1 MIKSGTIHTAKHAAD
16 QGRQVFAVPGQITS
30 PMSGAPHYLIK
41 NGARMLTDVKD
52 ILDELDM
59 QLKVDKDI
67 VERVM
72 PSDIY
77 EEKLIEVLANEP
89 LYIDEIGRI
98 SGLTVST
105 ISSKLTVMELKGMVK
120 NIGGGIYRKC

>member
-1 MIKSGTIHTAKHAAD
+1 
-16 QGRQVFAVPGQITS
+16 
-30 PMSGAPHYLIK
+30 
-41 NGARMLTDVKD
+41 MLTDVKD